1 MAHRQPAEQSVEST
15 DLPPRNLPWILSQFQ
30 SSFHSFAEDESEN
43 EPRRQPPQPTD
54 LETASLISEPSGSAV
69 SDGSISEDED
79 EQSSDSIGESDE
91 YMRSYP
97 LRKENQAVLEQLEQR
112 ELQALK
118 QRQLELEQAVAMY
131 VSGKLA
137 SPNSNIAVEN
147 KSWNPNLNRN
157 IMSRSL
163 SRLGSNR

>member
-1 MAHRQPAEQSVEST
+1 MEHREPADRGVEST

-43 EPRRQPPQPTD
+43 EPRRQPPLPTD
-54 LETASLISEPSGSAV
+54 LETAVFISEPGSAISEV
-69 SDGSISEDED
+69 SISEDED

-131 VSGKLA
+131 VF
-137 SPNSNIAVEN
+137 
-147 KSWNPNLNRN
+147 
-157 IMSRSL
+157 
-163 SRLGSNR
+163 RLISKTEC